1 MNFWFLLPAVLS
13 LISFFGTWTVY
24 GLALANHHVCPLDN
38 WQYTN
43 SCSPNSTERCCMIQH
58 IPFISTCGMHAPEN
72 ALFSATLNSGAIL
85 LLVFCIFQ
93 HAHIIKK
100 NSDNVTLSRIGLAVG
115 CLSSFGAFI
124 TGNCNPG
131 TLMVL
136 HYVGAALCFVSTC
149 LYTLIMSILT
159 YRCFITGLEY
169 ILAPIRTISTTI
181 QITATIFYTVFFPQE
196 TYDYQHISAIFEW
209 VLATNIQLFE
219 LSFVVEFYYFSTSM
233 LSVLMTKDEEET
245 SLIMS

>member
-1 MNFWFLLPAVLS
+1 MGFWWLFPA
-13 LISFFGTWTVY
+13 LIFAVTVTGHWVVY
-24 GLALANHHVCPLDN
+24 GLALANRHVCPLDN

-43 SCSPNSTERCCMIQH
+43 SCSLNSTERCCTLQH

-85 LLVFCIFQ
+85 FLVFCIFQ

-100 NSDNVTLSRIGLAVG
+100 NNDNVTLSRIGLAVG

-149 LYTLIMSILT
+149 LYTLILSILT
-159 YRCFITGLEY
+159 YRCFVTGLEY

-181 QITATIFYTVFFPQE
+181 QITATIFYIVFFPQE

-209 VLATNIQLFE
+209 ILATNVQLFE
-219 LSFVVEFYYFSTSM
+219 LSFVVEFYYFSVSM